1 MYQRSPRSS
10 AVASPRSAPQPA
22 GRWAYRTS
30 PAAWAV
36 AALLT
41 MAFVAVAVAWQR
53 GRLAHTDLRIVAHLV
68 PVRYHPRLLQA
79 LHPLVHLGDA
89 IAVVPITALA
99 MMVLW
104 LRGYRRCWAVW
115 VGLLSWPIE
124 LGCKALLPQ
133 PVALDPTGSSPFY
146 AETIDVGSL
155 ANGRGTAQVLGWLS
169 HAAPDGLTALAR
181 QAGAASLTLASTF
194 PSGTTARGAFVLGLL
209 AWLCLALDVPVLSG
223 LLALVLVPPLALLG
237 LAVVLYAWHWPSD
250 VFGGYLLGF
259 TLLALSWAALRT
271 PSGQGPAPQ
280 RPGPR
285 SAVPV
290 PREAVPTVPLPLRPT
305 AQGPHSPRSPLPW
318 VPNP

>member
-30 PAAWAV
+30 PVAWAV

-89 IAVVPITALA
+89 VAVVPMTALA

-133 PVALDPTGSSPFY
+133 PVALDPTGNSPFY

-181 QAGAASLTLASTF
+181 QAGDASLTLASTF

-223 LLALVLVPPLALLG
+223 LLALVLVLPLALLG

-250 VFGGYLLGF
+250 VLGGYLLGF
-259 TLLALSWAALRT
+259 ALLALARAALRT
-271 PSGQGPAPQ
+271 PTGQAPAP
-280 RPGPR
+280 RPASRG
-285 SAVPV
+285 AVPV
-290 PREAVPTVPLPLRPT
+290 PRAAVPTAPLPLRPT
-305 AQGPHSPRSPLPW
+305 TRGPHSPRSPLPW

>member
-1 MYQRSPRSS
+1 MGPHS
-10 AVASPRSAPQPA
+10 VAWQQPK

-30 PAAWAV
+30 FVACAL

-41 MAFVAVAVAWQR
+41 LAFVAVTVAWQR

-89 IAVVPITALA
+89 VAVVPVTVLA

-104 LRGYRRCWAVW
+104 LRGYRRCWALW

-133 PVALDPTGSSPFY
+133 PVALDPTGNSPFY
-146 AETIDVGSL
+146 AETVQLGSL
-155 ANGRGTAQVLGWLS
+155 AHGRGTTQVLGWLS

-181 QAGAASLTLASTF
+181 QAGGASLTMASTF

-209 AWLCLALDVPVLSG
+209 AWLCLALDVPLFSG
-223 LLALVLVPPLALLG
+223 LLAMALLVPLALLG

-250 VFGGYLLGF
+250 VLGGYLLGF
-259 TLLALSWAALRT
+259 ALLGLARAALRT
-271 PSGQGPAPQ
+271 PTGQVSTPRAGVHPA
-280 RPGPR
+280 
-285 SAVPV
+285 A
-290 PREAVPTVPLPLRPT
+290 PTTPPLLPAER
-305 AQGPHSPRSPLPW
+305 GPHSPRSPLPW